1 MNEEMTEIRNER
13 DRVLPDSLDYLINTY
28 LNKELLSPHK
38 KAENMNQFCEKF
50 FSLPSDETSIFPKL
64 CSRLREIK
72 STGIPSLTMGE
83 VKKMVHPLNVWNL

>member
-38 KAENMNQFCEKF
+38 KAENMKSFC
-50 FSLPSDETSIFPKL
+50 
-64 CSRLREIK
+64 
-72 STGIPSLTMGE
+72 
-83 VKKMVHPLNVWNL
+83 